1 MLPGYHAKTFVL
13 ASYPVLGPPKAG
25 PYTVYHTAFGGE
37 LSSHHPPGRG
47 MLPLYQ
53 TFGFASG
60 ELSSDNP
67 LKVAIAITIAIAP
80 ITIAIITYVYD
91 LRLRRVYRAR

>member
-1 MLPGYHAKTFVL
+1 
-13 ASYPVLGPPKAG
+13 
-25 PYTVYHTAFGGE
+25 
-37 LSSHHPPGRG
+37 
-47 MLPLYQ
+47 MLPLYH

-67 LKVAIAITIAIAP
+67 LKVAIAITIAP

>member
-25 PYTVYHTAFGGE
+25 PYTVYHT
-37 LSSHHPPGRG
+37 
-47 MLPLYQ
+47 
-53 TFGFASG
+53 FGFASG

-67 LKVAIAITIAIAP
+67 LKVAIAITITIAP